1 MFKNLFKSNI
11 KKTTENNINLI
22 MNKKSQLENK
32 KNDIRSEM
40 SKWGEKQKKKKN
52 FP

>member
-1 MFKNLFKSNI
+1 MFKNLFKSSI
-11 KKTTENNINLI
+11 KKSAENNISLI
-22 MNKKSQLENK
+22 TKKQSQLEDK

-40 SKWGEKQKKKKN
+40 SKWGEKQKKKKK